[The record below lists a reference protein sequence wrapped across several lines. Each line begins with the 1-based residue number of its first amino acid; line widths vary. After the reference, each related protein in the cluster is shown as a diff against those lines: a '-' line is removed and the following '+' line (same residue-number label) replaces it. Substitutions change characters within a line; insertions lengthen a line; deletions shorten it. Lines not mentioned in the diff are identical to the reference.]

1 MGWKDDDV
9 VEKPTGKPEDF
20 IRTYA
25 PIAQRIGK
33 ELDVDPKIILAQ
45 FGVETGWG
53 KSVVP
58 GTYNLGNIK
67 DFSGSGVKA
76 KDNQTKTTDAYL
88 KFDDPDTFADYYV
101 DFIKRMYPKAIGA
114 GSDVKAFTTGLE
126 QGVRGSYAEAG
137 NYHPV
142 LASATQLVGKT
153 AGNLDENP
161 FGTGE
166 TEAQRIAR
174 EPEQGRGAPVEKV
187 TDGEDYAVLGA
198 GAGAAKGVVERFLP
212 EIKLPSEARLTS
224 AQEKLAVA
232 QDRLMEAEKAL
243 QSGSGASLQD
253 LEAEYRA
260 RQSNVQA
267 LTEEL
272 RAAESELKALPKAT
286 PTPSV
291 SGAAEVAEDVA
302 GGTRKVAGSS
312 GAANWVRAMGQDV
325 PDVIA
330 ETAEN
335 MRKDNPRGGQAIIDR
350 DVAAKQ
356 KIQSMGAGDYKLTG
370 QGKSQLMLPPD
381 LASEKT
387 AAMEKELADKSA
399 RDAAERARL
408 AQEAEQKR
416 IAAENR
422 ARQVR
427 QARQTAGA
435 EAKAAGQELKTAQ
448 AGAKQVTQ
456 KQGAVNV
463 AQKAVE
469 RAAADQ
475 PGGLTKFGKTI
486 ARSPILGNVV
496 AGAGTGLSINE
507 AIERY
512 KKGDYS
518 GSVLGTIEAALGA
531 MSMAPPV
538 GPVGLAAK
546 GIGTAGGLAMIPA
559 WLAHD
564 YFLKRGAWA
573 EPETQE

>member
-20 IRTYA
+20 VRTYA

-33 ELDVDPKIILAQ
+33 QLDVDPSIILAQ

-88 KFDDPDTFADYYV
+88 KFEDPDTFADYYV
-101 DFIKRMYPKAIGA
+101 DFIKRMYPKAVGA

-126 QGVRGSYAEAG
+126 KGVRGAYAEDK
-137 NYHPV
+137 NYHPT
-142 LASATQLVGKT
+142 LASATQLVSKT
-153 AGNLDENP
+153 AGNLEENP
-161 FGTGE
+161 FGSGE

-174 EPEQGRGAPVEKV
+174 EPEAGKAAPVEKV

-198 GAGAAKGVVERFLP
+198 GAGAAKGFVERFIP
-212 EIKLPSEARLTS
+212 EVKLPSEARLAS

-232 QDRLMEAEKAL
+232 QDRLLEAQKNL

-253 LEAEYRA
+253 LENEYRA
-260 RQSNVQA
+260 RQTNVQA

-272 RAAESELKALPKAT
+272 KAAESEARALSKAT
-286 PTPSV
+286 PASAATT
-291 SGAAEVAEDVA
+291 AAEVAEDVA
-302 GGTRKVAGSS
+302 GGSRKVAGSS

-387 AAMEKELADKSA
+387 AAMEAELAEKQA
-399 RDAAERARL
+399 KTAADQARL

-416 IAAENR
+416 IAAE
-422 ARQVR
+422 AKTRQVR
-427 QARQTAGA
+427 QARQ
-435 EAKAAGQELKTAQ
+435 Q
-448 AGAKQVTQ
+448 AGAQAKEAGQQVRQAQTGARQVAQ
-456 KQGAVNV
+456 KEGAVNV

-486 ARSPILGNVV
+486 ARSPVLGNVI

-518 GSVLGTIEAALGA
+518 GAVLGTIEAALGT
-531 MSMAPPV
+531 MSMTPPV
-538 GPVGLAAK
+538 GPMGLAAK